1 MSNSARAAR
10 RTAAAVCSTAT
21 LLGAGLA
28 ATTAPAWASLTGP
41 GVDAGQNITV
51 FHNIDFVGV
60 FGYGPTGS
68 VITVDVIRAGV
79 RIGTVTAPTVDT
91 PEGPGLE
98 INHGPVGL
106 AQPGD
111 CWEGTTP
118 DIQPGDR
125 IVVTEGPDTDEVTV
139 DDIRFT
145 GPAVQDPTTG
155 DVLVRG
161 VARRADGTPIAP
173 SSLDS
178 GEFRDDTGKLRLA
191 PSRTEATA
199 GVAAGFT
206 MRYTAPYSIERN
218 RNGLTQA
225 QIKAALL
232 AQNGHT
238 TGIGHAAPLP
248 LESMLVDGI
257 AEVPGPALGC
267 EGSPAAD
274 PGTPVPDPV
283 TDTVAPTL
291 TARTPT
297 PGAVDVAVG
306 GNVTAT
312 FSEPVTGVDRTT
324 VTLTGPGGAVSAAV
338 GYDAASR
345 TVTLNP
351 DQNLSAGASYTAALS
366 GAISDAAGNSLSA
379 APWTFRTAAA
389 TPPADTADT
398 AAPTVTGRSPSTNA
412 KNVARTAN
420 VTATFSETVN
430 GVNASTVR
438 LTDKRGSAVAATV
451 TYSDA
456 TRTATLDPTA
466 SLKANTNYRVTLTNG
481 ITDLA
486 SNRLGAVTWT
496 FRTAR

>member
-1 MSNSARAAR
+1 MTNSAHAAR
-10 RTAAAVCSTAT
+10 RTAAAVCTTAT

-28 ATTAPAWASLTGP
+28 ATAVPAWASLTGP

-68 VITVDVIRAGV
+68 VVTVDVIRAGV

-91 PEGPGLE
+91 PEAPGLE

-125 IVVTEGPDTDEVTV
+125 IVVTEGTDSDEVTV

-145 GPAVQDPTTG
+145 GPAVEDPTTG

-161 VARRADGTPIAP
+161 VARRADRTPIAP

-191 PSRTEATA
+191 PNRTEATA
-199 GVAAGFT
+199 GVPNGFT

-218 RNGLTQA
+218 RNGLTLA

-232 AQNGHT
+232 TQNGHT
-238 TGIGHAAPLP
+238 AGIGHAAPLP
-248 LESMLVDGI
+248 LESMLVDGL
-257 AEVPGPALGC
+257 ADVPGPALGC

-274 PGTPVPDPV
+274 PGTPV

-291 TARTPT
+291 TARTPA
-297 PGAVDVAVG
+297 PGAVEVAVG

-312 FSEPVTGVDRTT
+312 FSEPVTGIDGST
-324 VTLTGPGGAVSAAV
+324 VTLTGPGGTAVPAAV

-345 TVTLNP
+345 TATLNP
-351 DQNLSAGASYTAALS
+351 NQDLSAGASYTAAVS
-366 GAISDAAGNSLSA
+366 GAISDTAGNSLSA
-379 APWTFRTAAA
+379 ASWTFSTAAPV
-389 TPPADTADT
+389 TPPAGTGDT
-398 AAPTVTGRSPSTNA
+398 AAPTVTGRSPASGA
-412 KNVARTAN
+412 RNVARTTN
-420 VTATFSETVN
+420 VTATFSETVS

-438 LTDKRGSAVAATV
+438 LTDNRGSVVAATV
-451 TYSDA
+451 TYSDG

-481 ITDLA
+481 IADLA
-486 SNRLGAVTWT
+486 NNRLGAVTWT
-496 FRTAR
+496 FRTGR

>member
-1 MSNSARAAR
+1 MSNRARTARRAA
-10 RTAAAVCSTAT
+10 AACTTAT

-28 ATTAPAWASLTGP
+28 ANAVPAWASLTGP

-98 INHGPVGL
+98 INHGPAGL

-125 IVVTEGPDTDEVTV
+125 IVVTEGTDTDEVTV

-173 SSLDS
+173 ASLDS
-178 GEFRDDTGKLRLA
+178 GEFRDDTGRLRLV
-191 PSRTEATA
+191 PSRVEATA
-199 GVAAGFT
+199 GVTAGFT

-218 RNGLTQA
+218 RNGLSQA

-232 AQNGHT
+232 TQNGHT
-238 TGIGHAAPLP
+238 AGIGHAAPLP
-248 LESMLVDGI
+248 LESMLVDGL
-257 AEVPGPALGC
+257 ADVPGPAVGC

-274 PGTPVPDPV
+274 PGTPAPV

-291 TARTPT
+291 TAQTPT

-312 FSEPVTGVDRTT
+312 FSEPVTGVTRDT
-324 VTLTGPGGAVSAAV
+324 VTLTGPGGATVPALLT
-338 GYDAASR
+338 YDAGSR

-366 GAISDAAGNSLSA
+366 GAISDAAGNPLSA
-379 APWTFRTAAA
+379 TSWTFRTAAA
-389 TPPADTADT
+389 TPPAGTTDT
-398 AAPTVTGRSPSTNA
+398 AAPTVTGRSPASGA

-420 VTATFSETVN
+420 VTATFSETVS
-430 GVNASTVR
+430 GVNASSVR
-438 LTDKRGSAVAATV
+438 LTDKRGATVDATV
-451 TYSDA
+451 TYSDG
-456 TRTATLDPTA
+456 TRTAALDPTA

-486 SNRLGAVTWT
+486 KNRLGTTSWT
-496 FRTAR
+496 FRTGR